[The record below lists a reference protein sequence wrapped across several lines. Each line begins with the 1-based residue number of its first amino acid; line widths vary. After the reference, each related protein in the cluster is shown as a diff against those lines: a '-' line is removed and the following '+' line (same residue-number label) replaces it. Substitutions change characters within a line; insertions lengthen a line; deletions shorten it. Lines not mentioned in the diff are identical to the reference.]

1 MDIKLVGLLLM
12 NSVVVGNCQS
22 TISNTNE
29 AIYEFELLEDMKS
42 EMRSI
47 RQLLMNLQQSTSRN
61 EKQAM
66 QEMRSEIEEIRQT
79 MFEQHGNA
87 KRTVQEMKLEIAE
100 IRQIVMQQD
109 RRPGNGLL

>member
-47 RQLLMNLQQSTSRN
+47 RQLLMNLQQSTSRK

-79 MFEQHGNA
+79 MFEQHGNV
-87 KRTVQEMKLEIAE
+87 KRTIQEMKLEIAE